1 MTRYI
6 HHISGRLRTR
16 YPQLR
21 NNPRDARATETAIHQ
36 IKGVLSVEAST
47 VTGSL
52 LIRYDP
58 AGVERETL
66 LAAIQKTKLELGLIQ
81 SSQLPVRAS
90 VNHAFRPEK
99 LSDKVLGML
108 VEKCIER
115 SAIAIFAALL

>member
-58 AGVERETL
+58 AGVERGGGGQAD
-66 LAAIQKTKLELGLIQ
+66 AAARQAVRGEEALQRLSERLWIAH
-81 SSQLPVRAS
+81 LPGRDDTRRERRA
-90 VNHAFRPEK
+90 RE
-99 LSDKVLGML
+99 
-108 VEKCIER
+108 
-115 SAIAIFAALL
+115 AL